1 MLFLPEKASHGAGV
15 SIGAS
20 SALWSLIKKQIK
32 PAVVMFLLLTILVG
46 IVYPLVVTGI
56 AQVIFPVQANGD
68 LVVKDGNVVGS
79 SLIGQ
84 PFSSPDYF
92 WGRLSATTPVPY
104 NAEASG
110 GSNIGP
116 QNPALIT
123 EVQGRIDALHAVDPD
138 NTQPIP
144 VDLVTSSGSGLDP
157 DISPVAAYYQVPRV
171 ARVRNLSEGDVS
183 AIVLANTK
191 NPVLG
196 IFGESS
202 VNVLNLNLALDDLS
216 AGKISVTP
224 VAIPKD
230 QPANTLFGVSVN
242 DWAFLVLIGV
252 ILALLLVP
260 TGEFMFRVYTGKKTF
275 LSPLF
280 VPVEAWILKACGAG
294 SDEEMD
300 WKSFAV
306 AMMVFSIIGIAFVFF
321 LQEVQ
326 QFLPLNPLGAT
337 AVPWDLSLNTAVSF
351 ATNTNWQFY
360 VPETTVSYLT
370 QMIGLTVQ
378 NFMSAAVGMVVLVAF
393 IYGFSRRSS
402 HTIGNFWVLLLR
414 SIWILLPLSFV
425 IALVLV
431 SQGAP
436 QTLSGPVT
444 VPLLNATNDSGG
456 NIITTQLISLGPAAS
471 QIAVKMLGTNGGG
484 FFNAN
489 SAHPFE
495 NPTWFTDLVEIVAI
509 LLIPVSLCFM
519 FGKMI
524 GSVKKGI
531 AILIAMMILFVPLL
545 GLGIWSE
552 IGGNPAFTPLGIS
565 QAPSHLQSGG
575 NMEGKE
581 VRFGPVQS
589 ATFSV
594 ITTVTSCGAVNS
606 MHDSF
611 MPLGGLVQIFD
622 IQLGE
627 IVFGGVGSGLYCM
640 LVFVIIA
647 MFIAGLMVGR
657 TPELYGKKI
666 EPYEMKLSTIHIL
679 IPIFLILIGTAIAVS
694 ITAGTSMTANPG
706 PHGFSEILYA
716 FSSVSQ
722 NNGSAFAGLSSDT
735 FYNLTTAFCMF
746 VGRYAIA
753 IITLAL
759 AGAFVAKKI
768 VPPGEGTL
776 QDHRPLFIIWVV
788 FTILIIGALSFLP
801 ALSLG
806 PVVEFLIQMGRGVIH
821 V

>member
-1 MLFLPEKASHGAGV
+1 QLMMKV
-15 SIGAS
+15 DSIGAS
-20 SALWSLIKKQIK
+20 SALWSMIKKQIK

-68 LVVKDGNVVGS
+68 LIVHDGNVAGS

-92 WGRLSATTPVPY
+92 WGRLSATSPVPY
-104 NAEASG
+104 DAEASG
-110 GSNIGP
+110 GSNYGP

-123 EVQGRIDALHAVDPD
+123 EVQTRTDALHAVDPD

-157 DISPVAAYYQVPRV
+157 DISPAAAYYQVPRI
-171 ARVRNLSEGDVS
+171 ARVRNLSENDVS
-183 AIVLANTK
+183 ALVAANTA

-196 IFGESS
+196 IFGEPA
-202 VNVLNLNLALDDLS
+202 VNVLSLNLALDDLS
-216 AGKISVTP
+216 AHKIP
-224 VAIPKD
+224 VNPAAMPRS
-230 QPANTLFGVSVN
+230 QPANTLFGITVN
-242 DWAFLVLIGV
+242 DWVFLILLGV

-260 TGEFMFRVYTGKKTF
+260 MGEFMFRVYTGKQTF
-275 LSPLF
+275 LSP
-280 VPVEAWILKACGAG
+280 VIMPVEGWILRTCGAG
-294 SDEEMD
+294 SEEEMD
-300 WKSFAV
+300 WKQFAA
-306 AMMVFSIIGIAFVFF
+306 AMMIFSVIGIAFVFF
-321 LQEVQ
+321 IQEIQ
-326 QFLPLNPLGAT
+326 QFLPLNPVGAGP
-337 AVPWDLSLNTAVSF
+337 VPWDLSLNTAVSF

-370 QMIGLTVQ
+370 QMVGLAVQ
-378 NFMSAAVGMVVLVAF
+378 NFMSAAVGMAVLVAF
-393 IYGFSRRSS
+393 IYGFSRRSTL
-402 HTIGNFWVLLLR
+402 TIGNFWVLLVR
-414 SIWILLPLSFV
+414 GIWILLPISFV

-431 SQGAP
+431 SQGTP
-436 QTLSGPVT
+436 QTFGGPVT
-444 VPLLNATNDSGG
+444 VPLLNPVNDSNG
-456 NIITTQLISLGPAAS
+456 NLVTTQSISLGPAAS
-471 QIAVKMLGTNGGG
+471 QIAIKMLGTNGGG

-489 SAHPFE
+489 SAHPYE
-495 NPTWFTDLVEIVAI
+495 NPTWLSNLIEIIAI

-524 GSVKKGI
+524 GSVKKGL
-531 AILIAMMILFVPLL
+531 AILVAMTLLFVPLL

-552 IGGNPAFTPLGIS
+552 MGGNPAFTPLGID
-565 QAPSHLQSGG
+565 QAPSHLQAGG

-581 VRFGPVQS
+581 VRFGIVPS
-589 ATFSV
+589 AAFSV

-627 IVFGGVGSGLYCM
+627 IVYGGVGSGLYCM
-640 LVFVIIA
+640 LVFIIIA

-694 ITAGTSMTANPG
+694 IAPGTAAVFNPG

-722 NNGSAFAGLSSDT
+722 NNGSAFAGLSSNL
-735 FYNLTTAFCMF
+735 FYNLATTVCMF

-759 AGAFVAKKI
+759 AGAFVTKKI
-768 VPPGEGTL
+768 VPASEGTL

-806 PVVEFLIQMGRGVIH
+806 PVVEFLIQVGRGVIH

>member
-1 MLFLPEKASHGAGV
+1 MMKV
-15 SIGAS
+15 YSIGAS
-20 SALWSLIKKQIK
+20 SALWSMIKKQIK
-32 PAVVMFLLLTILVG
+32 PAVLMFILLTVLVG

-68 LVVKDGNVVGS
+68 LIVHDGNAAGS

-92 WGRLSATTPVPY
+92 WGRLSATSPVPY
-104 NAEASG
+104 DAEASG
-110 GSNIGP
+110 GSNYGP

-123 EVQGRIDALHAVDPD
+123 EVQARVDALHAVDPG

-157 DISPVAAYYQVPRV
+157 DISPAAAYYQVPRV
-171 ARVRNLSEGDVS
+171 ARVRNLSENDVS
-183 AIVLANTK
+183 ALVAANTE

-196 IFGESS
+196 IFGEPA
-202 VNVLNLNLALDDLS
+202 VNVLDLNLALDDLS
-216 AGKISVTP
+216 AHKISVNP
-224 VAIPKD
+224 AGVPRS
-230 QPANTLFGVSVN
+230 QPATTLFGITVN
-242 DWAFLVLIGV
+242 DWVFLILLGV
-252 ILALLLVP
+252 VLALLLAPV
-260 TGEFMFRVYTGKKTF
+260 GEFMFRVYTGKKTF
-275 LSPLF
+275 LSP
-280 VPVEAWILKACGAG
+280 VIMPVEGWILRMCGAG

-300 WKSFAV
+300 WKQFAV
-306 AMMVFSIIGIAFVFF
+306 AMMVFSVVGIAFVFF
-321 LQEVQ
+321 IQEIQ
-326 QFLPLNPLGAT
+326 QFLPLNPVGAGT
-337 AVPWDLSLNTAVSF
+337 VPWDLSLNTAVSF

-370 QMIGLTVQ
+370 QMVGLSVQ
-378 NFMSAAVGMVVLVAF
+378 NFMSAAVGMAVLVAF

-402 HTIGNFWVLLLR
+402 LTIGNFWVLLVR
-414 SIWILLPLSFV
+414 GIWILLPISFV

-431 SQGAP
+431 SQGTP
-436 QTLSGPVT
+436 QTLGGPVT
-444 VPLLNATNDSGG
+444 VPLINPVNDSNG
-456 NIITTQLISLGPAAS
+456 NLVTTQSISLGPAAS
-471 QIAVKMLGTNGGG
+471 QIAIKMLGTNGGG

-489 SAHPFE
+489 SAHPYE
-495 NPTWFTDLVEIVAI
+495 NPTWLSNLVEIIAI

-524 GSVKKGI
+524 GSVKKGM
-531 AILIAMMILFVPLL
+531 AILIAMTLLFVPLL

-552 IGGNPAFTPLGIS
+552 MGGNPAFTPLGID
-565 QAPSHLQSGG
+565 QAPSHLQAGG

-581 VRFGPVQS
+581 VRFGIVPS
-589 ATFSV
+589 AAFSV

-627 IVFGGVGSGLYCM
+627 IVYGGVGSGLYCM
-640 LVFVIIA
+640 LVFIIIA

-694 ITAGTSMTANPG
+694 IAPGTAAVFNPG

-722 NNGSAFAGLSSDT
+722 NNGSAFAGLSSNL
-735 FYNLTTAFCMF
+735 FYNISTAICMF

-759 AGAFVAKKI
+759 AGAFVTKKI
-768 VPPGEGTL
+768 VPASEGTL

-806 PVVEFLIQMGRGVIH
+806 PIVEFLIQVGGGVIH